1 MSAATHDV
9 ASKGYHVRD
18 ACPCC
23 GASVTRATMSV
34 ASKRPAEQLPL
45 EEHTRFSSGYGANRS
60 YFTYYRCGECGGLYC
75 PIFYS
80 GDQLAAL
87 YGHQSENMSE
97 VPLEARK
104 RTQERYGDALLAH
117 TPNGGDYLEIGA
129 DIGLLADKCAREA
142 QFENLWL
149 YEPNI
154 DVRDELQQRLR
165 MQSNTV
171 LDKMLPGDEVAAGS
185 VSAAA
190 MVHVLDHLIDPLEML
205 KTLNAKMS
213 RGAALLIVAH
223 NSSSMLARALGRRF
237 PPFALQHPQIF
248 DRTSLKVLLA
258 RAGFSMAETQGA
270 VNYFPFWH
278 LARAACAVAGITPSI
293 GEATYPVI
301 PIRLGNMLVVARKD

>member
-1 MSAATHDV
+1 
-9 ASKGYHVRD
+9 
-18 ACPCC
+18 
-23 GASVTRATMSV
+23 
-34 ASKRPAEQLPL
+34 
-45 EEHTRFSSGYGANRS
+45 
-60 YFTYYRCGECGGLYC
+60 
-75 PIFYS
+75 
-80 GDQLAAL
+80 
-87 YGHQSENMSE
+87 
-97 VPLEARK
+97 
-104 RTQERYGDALLAH
+104 
-117 TPNGGDYLEIGA
+117 
-129 DIGLLADKCAREA
+129 
-142 QFENLWL
+142 
-149 YEPNI
+149 
-154 DVRDELQQRLR
+154 